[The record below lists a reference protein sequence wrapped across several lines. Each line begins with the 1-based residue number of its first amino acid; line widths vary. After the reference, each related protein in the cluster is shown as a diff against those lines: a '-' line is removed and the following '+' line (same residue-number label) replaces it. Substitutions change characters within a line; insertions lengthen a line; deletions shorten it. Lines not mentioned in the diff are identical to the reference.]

1 MLYRLVYISKASK
14 DLDDRELAEI
24 LSVSR
29 ERNSRK
35 EITGL
40 LLFVDGGFLQVLEG
54 EKNQVEK
61 LYEHIGLDSRHFTV
75 KRLQSGETGER
86 LFGDWS
92 MAYSPISPEEKRTL
106 VGDGDFFAKF
116 SASSASDEQTQEL
129 LKFIGTVAERMV
141 RASQ

>member
-1 MLYRLVYISKASK
+1 MVYRLVYISKASK
-14 DLDDRELAEI
+14 DLNDRELAEI

-40 LLFVDGGFLQVLEG
+40 LLFVEGGFLQVLEG
-54 EKNQVEK
+54 EKKQVEK

-75 KRLQSGETGER
+75 KRLQSGETGDR

-92 MAYSPISPEEKRTL
+92 MAYTPISPEEKRTL
-106 VGDGDFFAKF
+106 VGDGDFFTKF
-116 SASSASDEQTQEL
+116 SPSEDSDEQTKEL
-129 LKFIGTVAERMV
+129 LKFIGTIAERMV
-141 RASQ
+141 KASG